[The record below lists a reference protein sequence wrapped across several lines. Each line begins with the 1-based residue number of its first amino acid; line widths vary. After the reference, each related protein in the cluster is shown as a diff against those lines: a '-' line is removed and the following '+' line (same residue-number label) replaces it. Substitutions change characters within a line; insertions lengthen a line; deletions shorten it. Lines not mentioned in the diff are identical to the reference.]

1 MFLYINMVK
10 VPTQTFVV
18 NSFAGVVIYGFWLY
32 FSCKT
37 IDLLYWLSKDPSN
50 FVELVEKNEA
60 DDTEAEED
68 TDAEETD

>member
-18 NSFAGVVIYGFWLY
+18 NAFAGVVIYSFWWY

-37 IDLLYWLSKDPSN
+37 IDSLYWLAKHPSN
-50 FVELVEKNEA
+50 FVEVQEKNEA

>member
-1 MFLYINMVK
+1 MVK
-10 VPTQTFVV
+10 VPTQIFVV
-18 NSFAGVVIYGFWLY
+18 NSLAGIVIFSYWLY
-32 FSCKT
+32 VTYKT
-37 IDLLYWLSKDPSN
+37 IDSLYWLAKDPSN

>member
-1 MFLYINMVK
+1 MVK

-18 NSFAGVVIYGFWLY
+18 NSLAGVVIFSYWLY
-32 FSCKT
+32 ATYKVSNEL
-37 IDLLYWLSKDPSN
+37 IRLAKDPSN

>member
-1 MFLYINMVK
+1 MVK
-10 VPTQTFVV
+10 VPTQIFVV
-18 NSFAGVVIYGFWLY
+18 NSLAGVVIFSFWWY

-37 IDLLYWLSKDPSN
+37 IDSLYWLAKHPSN
-50 FVELVEKNEA
+50 FVEVQKKNEA

>member
-1 MFLYINMVK
+1 MVK
-10 VPTQTFVV
+10 VPTQIFVV
-18 NSFAGVVIYGFWLY
+18 NSLAGVVIFSYWLY
-32 FSCKT
+32 ATYKT
-37 IDLLYWLSKDPSN
+37 IDSLYWLAKDPSN

>member
-1 MFLYINMVK
+1 MVK
-10 VPTQTFVV
+10 IPTQTFVV
-18 NSFAGVVIYGFWLY
+18 NFLAGAVTFGFWWY
-32 FSCKT
+32 SSCKT
-37 IDLLYWLSKDPSN
+37 IDTLYWLAKDPLN

>member
-1 MFLYINMVK
+1 MVK
-10 VPTQTFVV
+10 VPTQIFVV
-18 NSFAGVVIYGFWLY
+18 NSLAGVVIFSYWLY
-32 FSCKT
+32 VTYKT
-37 IDLLYWLSKDPSN
+37 IDSLYWLAKDPSN

>member
-18 NSFAGVVIYGFWLY
+18 NSFAGVVIYSFWWY

-37 IDLLYWLSKDPSN
+37 FDALIWLAKDPSN
-50 FVELVEKNEA
+50 FVKVI
-60 DDTEAEED
+60 EEEEVDD

>member
-1 MFLYINMVK
+1 MVK
-10 VPTQTFVV
+10 VPTRIFVV
-18 NSFAGVVIYGFWLY
+18 NSLAGVVIFSYWLY
-32 FSCKT
+32 VTYKT
-37 IDLLYWLSKDPSN
+37 IDSLYWLAKDPSN